1 MGLRPRQHFPFHERT
16 GHAWRVIAKGIYRVS
31 IEHARYR
38 ASSAPGD
45 GAFVPI
51 TLKRLAMSSLRPH
64 AKTTHQTK
72 PPRIARRSNTA
83 HAVLKAGRKLQGRG
97 GLAIRCNS
105 EGDMGGAAIMAC
117 HRRRLR
123 GSSALASKLRPP
135 VKIRSTKTFQGVI

>member
-51 TLKRLAMSSLRPH
+51 TLKRLAMSSRRPP
-64 AKTTHQTK
+64 AKTTHQ
-72 PPRIARRSNTA
+72 RQLGAIARRSDTA
-83 HAVLKAGRKLQGRG
+83 HAVLERGQKLEGRG
-97 GLAIRCNS
+97 GFAIRRNL
-105 EGDMGGAAIMAC
+105 EGRREGAAIMAC
-117 HRRRLR
+117 HRRRWR
-123 GSSALASKLRPP
+123 GSAALASKLRPP
-135 VKIRSTKTFQGVI
+135 TKIRSTKPFQGVI